1 MDVVSPSTYQPSVVG
16 PLVKSAIGILVSGAA
31 VAALL
36 LGVSGRIDWITGWVF
51 VIFWIVS
58 KLGLYIYL
66 SLLRP
71 ALLRERV
78 DAHQNTQ
85 PFDKVIIPIYFVF
98 GFGAFLV
105 AGLDHRYGWSAPMP
119 VGLVLAGIV
128 MYVIVNFIPAWV
140 LLVNLYASNV
150 ARIQADRQQQVISGG
165 PYRLVRHPMYAS
177 GILIWLS
184 TPLFLESWWAMVP
197 AALASLA
204 LIVRTAFEDR
214 MLRRELPGYVEY
226 AQNTR
231 YRLIPGL
238 W

>member
-1 MDVVSPSTYQPSVVG
+1 MAVVSPSTSQPSVVR
-16 PLVKSAIGILVSGAA
+16 PLVKSAIGIFVSGAV

-36 LGVSGRIDWITGWVF
+36 LGVSGRIDWITGWAF

-58 KLGLYIYL
+58 KVGLYVYLGLR
-66 SLLRP
+66 RP
-71 ALLRERV
+71 ALLRERM
-78 DAHQNTQ
+78 DAHPNTQ
-85 PFDKVIIPIYFVF
+85 PFDKVIVPIYFMF
-98 GFGAFLV
+98 GFSTFLI
-105 AGLDHRYGWSAPMP
+105 AGLDRRLDWSAPMP
-119 VGLVLAGIV
+119 VGLAAAGIAT
-128 MYVIVNFIPAWV
+128 YVTLSFIPAWV

-150 ARIQADRQQQVISGG
+150 ARIQADRQQQVISNG
-165 PYRLVRHPMYAS
+165 PYRFVRHPMYVS

-184 TPLFLESWWAMVP
+184 TPLFLESWWALAP

-204 LIVRTAFEDR
+204 LIVRTALEDR
-214 MLRRELPGYVEY
+214 MLRRELPGYAEY